1 MTRLPAG
8 SRRSGWPTEG
18 SPDRYRTE
26 GQTTAPNPG
35 LRWTLLSRRRFLGGM
50 LAAGGAAALT
60 GLPGAAS
67 AASGVYPPAA
77 RQVNGPPAP
86 RSLGPGDPE
95 VADMVRDEFLHAWN
109 GYVRYAFGADQ
120 LMPISMAPND
130 FFVPGHSIGLSI
142 IEALD
147 TLYVMGLDAQLDQGV
162 DWITANLDFDIDGNF
177 HVFEAI
183 IRVVGGLEAGYLAT
197 GNPVLLAKCKDLTDR
212 LLPAFTQSPTGM
224 PYQYV
229 NLHTGAVSGPQP
241 PLAEI
246 GSNILEFGV
255 LSQLTGDPTYFRL
268 AKAAQRAVMARRSS
282 LDLLATN
289 LDVETGQWVDSEDQA
304 PNPPVDSFYEYLWGG
319 WAMFSDRDNLRWFR
333 LLNRALTRDL
343 LERYNGD
350 LWYRQVDFRT
360 GATVSRQQSELA
372 AFWAEVLGHAG
383 QLATGDQYYRSWTA
397 ELNQFPVLPE
407 EIDYSTGAVVSP
419 SNQFRPEYPN
429 ASFDLYLQTGDQ
441 FYADTALQ
449 WFEGMRN
456 NARVPAGYTIIND
469 VTTQPMQLG
478 DLMPAYGFAEDFKYV
493 YLIFSRTD
501 RFDRR
506 NYYLSTEGKILR
518 GLLPVRVPI
527 GQYR

>member
-1 MTRLPAG
+1 MITTPKTTAI
-8 SRRSGWPTEG
+8 SRRK
-18 SPDRYRTE
+18 
-26 GQTTAPNPG
+26 
-35 LRWTLLSRRRFLGGM
+35 FLGGM
-50 LAAGGAAALT
+50 LAAGGTAAL
-60 GLPGAAS
+60 GELPGAAW
-67 AASGVYPPAA
+67 AKSGVYPPAP
-77 RQVNGPPAP
+77 RQVNGPPGPA
-86 RSLGPGDPE
+86 SLGPGDPE
-95 VADMVRDEFLHAWN
+95 IANMVRQEFLHAWD
-109 GYVRYAFGADQ
+109 GYVKYAYGFDQ
-120 LMPISMAPND
+120 VMPVSMTPND
-130 FFVPGHSIGLSI
+130 FFVPSHSIGLSI

-147 TLYVMGLDAQLDQGV
+147 TQYVMGLDDQVHDGV
-162 DWITANLDFDIDGNF
+162 QWIRHNLDFDIDGDF

-197 GNPVLLAKCKDLTDR
+197 GDRVLLEKCVDVTNR
-212 LLPAFTQSPTGM
+212 LLPAFTKSPTGM
-224 PYQYV
+224 PYTHV
-229 NLHTGAVSGPQP
+229 NFHTGAVSGPEP

-246 GSNILEFGV
+246 GTNILEFGV

-268 AKAAQRAVMARRSS
+268 AKKAQAAVMARRSS
-282 LDLLATN
+282 LNLLGTFLN
-289 LDVETGQWVDSEDQA
+289 VETGQWVDSEDQA

-333 LLNRALTRDL
+333 LLNRAMIRRLSEL
-343 LERYNGD
+343 FQGQ

-360 GATVSRQQSELA
+360 GATLSRQQSELA

-383 QLATGDQYYRSWTA
+383 QLALGHRYYQSWTN
-397 ELNQFPVLPE
+397 ELNQYPVLPE
-407 EIDYSTGAVVSP
+407 EIDYSTDAVLSP

-429 ASFDLYLQTGDQ
+429 ASFDLYLQTGNQ

-456 NARVPAGYTIIND
+456 NARVPAGYTIIDD
-469 VTTQPMQLG
+469 VTTRPMQLG

-493 YLIFSRTD
+493 YLIFSRTN